1 MNIILSSMKGIT
13 PLITLLAL
21 YINITQEE
29 STKMIVK
36 NYATMA
42 LLSNIDN
49 MFVKT
54 LPLTVVKEQRE
65 LNKK

>member
-1 MNIILSSMKGIT
+1 
-13 PLITLLAL
+13 
-21 YINITQEE
+21 
-29 STKMIVK
+29 
-36 NYATMA
+36 MA

-65 LNKK
+65 LNKKQKLRMSKDSNKYSECWDMIKKAQYDPDLRGQEFLELG